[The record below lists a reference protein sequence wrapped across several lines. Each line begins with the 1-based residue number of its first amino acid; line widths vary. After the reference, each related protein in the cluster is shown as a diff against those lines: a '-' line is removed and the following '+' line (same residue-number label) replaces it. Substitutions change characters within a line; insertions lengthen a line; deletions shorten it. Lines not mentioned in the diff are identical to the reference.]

1 MVADLAG
8 VKTTER
14 AIQTMGGWG
23 YVKEHPVE
31 KWYRDAKLYTI
42 FEGTSEIQR
51 IVISNALGAAEG
63 KPPLHIDLEP
73 SGESLNRIFG
83 RGTLIG
89 TQVANAALNAK
100 NRVPSPIMRLAMN
113 VSPQVKEVAMGVRM
127 MDLLS
132 GNLDALRYEP
142 TAKRIR
148 VSLGGEP
155 VADTRNARL
164 VWEPRRV
171 VPTYAVPLA
180 ALSGQLVPAGAES
193 GADEDVGVRLPAIS
207 SRPILDPTV
216 PFDAHSCAGTAFDVL
231 AGDET
236 GAAAAFRPDD
246 PDLADYVILEFNAF
260 EWREEDEPIVS
271 HPHDPFGRIDVL
283 RSSRHIRVEAD
294 GRLLAESSRPML
306 LFETLL
312 PVRYYLPREDV
323 VVRLDHSDTVT
334 YCAYKGRA
342 TYYSVPDG
350 PRDVAWTYHEPL
362 HDAEQVRDHICFF
375 DERLDVIVDGERRD
389 RPVTPWSDE

>member
-1 MVADLAG
+1 
-8 VKTTER
+8 
-14 AIQTMGGWG
+14 
-23 YVKEHPVE
+23 
-31 KWYRDAKLYTI
+31 
-42 FEGTSEIQR
+42 
-51 IVISNALGAAEG
+51 
-63 KPPLHIDLEP
+63 
-73 SGESLNRIFG
+73 
-83 RGTLIG
+83 
-89 TQVANAALNAK
+89 
-100 NRVPSPIMRLAMN
+100 
-113 VSPQVKEVAMGVRM
+113 MGVRM

-132 GNLDALRYEP
+132 GNLNALRYEP

-148 VSLGGEP
+148 VFLGGEP
-155 VADTRNARL
+155 VADTRDARL

-180 ALSGQLVPAGAES
+180 ALTGQLVPAGAES

-216 PFDAHSCAGTAFDVL
+216 PFDAHSCPGTAFDVI
-231 AGDET
+231 AGEET
-236 GAAAAFRPDD
+236 GAAAAFRPGD
-246 PDLADYVILEFNAF
+246 PDLAGYVILEFNAF

-283 RSSRHIRVEAD
+283 RSDRHIRVESD
-294 GRLLAESSRPML
+294 GRLLAESSRPKL

-323 VVRLDHSDTVT
+323 VVRLEPSDTVT

-362 HDAEQVRDHICFF
+362 HDAEPVRDRICFF